1 MKEINELLDIPTSTM
16 SDWDRSPKRAKLA
29 KLLKN
34 IDVETVEKLLNMT
47 DNTPKYS
54 YKTQKIKLNKS
65 LFTKDILW
73 AHEDGSEVAIKT
85 LISAFFNIPNQDDT
99 KKLIELFGE
108 KRVRNILKKN
118 KEIILKE
125 DYKEVDE
132 QIFYAVSPNEYFLKY
147 TIPDI
152 DYILHNP
159 KQRYIDKLLLTYEED
174 DILEM
179 AKSKNVSL
187 TTTLQIKKFLTKQE

>member
-1 MKEINELLDIPTSTM
+1 
-16 SDWDRSPKRAKLA
+16 
-29 KLLKN
+29 
-34 IDVETVEKLLNMT
+34 
-47 DNTPKYS
+47 
-54 YKTQKIKLNKS
+54 
-65 LFTKDILW
+65 LW

-118 KEIILKE
+118 KDIILKE